1 MVADLEPERL
11 VLVAV
16 AELVDGEDDLVP
28 DGPGGVVDV
37 LGLVADRLV
46 KGCERGIG
54 VSVTNRQVAAQLTSW
69 SLPTIAMFSSSYLA
83 LKIIS

>member
-46 KGCERGIG
+46 EGCEKGIG
-54 VSVTNRQVAAQLTSW
+54 VSVNNTQVVGQLTSC
-69 SLPTIAMFSSSYLA
+69 SLPADSLFVSS
-83 LKIIS
+83 